1 MVDSLGYLFRV
12 MLKRGRDGKIIA
24 GNVYVYDGLG
34 FRSASLSHVAER
46 N

>member
-1 MVDSLGYLFRV
+1 LTNFPSQL
-12 MLKRGRDGKIIA
+12 A
-24 GNVYVYDGLG
+24 HNVYVCDGLG